1 MSEDHP
7 QVVHEYRNWTL
18 DSTRWERFR
27 PRDDDI
33 VIATP
38 YKSGTTWMQLIVGS
52 LIFPDRS
59 IHDVLAERP
68 LSHITPWIDLP
79 HAPLDGVIDGL
90 EAQAHRRFVKTHL
103 PLDGLVYYPGVRY
116 IVMHRDARDVFM
128 SLWNHHASYRE
139 GIVEAFSVPGADDIH
154 TFWREWTT
162 RGWFPWESEGYPYW
176 SNLRHSQTWW
186 DYRRLPNIL
195 FVHFNRL
202 LEDLRGE
209 ILRVAAFLGIP
220 ISAEDAG
227 RIAHEV
233 TFSTVKEKAD
243 TSFSGMGGMFV
254 GGAQTFFYKA
264 TNGRWKAALSEA
276 ELVLYEA
283 AAERELTPECRRWLE
298 SAVYPSRPD

>member
-1 MSEDHP
+1 MGILP
-7 QVVHEYRNWTL
+7 PPLT
-18 DSTRWERFR
+18 TRWERFL

-59 IHDVLAERP
+59 IHDVLSARP

-79 HAPLDGVIDGL
+79 HPPLDGVIGAL

-103 PLDGLVYYPGVRY
+103 PLDGLIYFPQLRY
-116 IVMHRDARDVFM
+116 IVVHRDPRDVFM

-139 GIVEAFSVPGADDIH
+139 GIIDAFSVPPAEDVH
-154 TFWREWTT
+154 AFWRDWTT
-162 RGWFPWESEGYPYW
+162 RGWFDWESEGYPYW

-186 DYRRLPNIL
+186 DYRQLPNIL

-202 LEDLRGE
+202 LEDLPGE
-209 ILRVAAFLGIP
+209 IVRVASFVDIP
-220 ISAEDAG
+220 IDAEDAV

-233 TFSTVKEKAD
+233 TFSTVREKAD
-243 TSFSGMGGMFV
+243 TSFRGTDGMFV
-254 GGAQTFFYKA
+254 GGAETFFFKG
-264 TNGRWKAALSEA
+264 TNGRWRPVLSDS
-276 ELVLYEA
+276 ELELYEA
-283 AAERELTPECRRWLE
+283 AAERELTAECRAWLE
-298 SAVYPSRPD
+298 SAVYPSPAG